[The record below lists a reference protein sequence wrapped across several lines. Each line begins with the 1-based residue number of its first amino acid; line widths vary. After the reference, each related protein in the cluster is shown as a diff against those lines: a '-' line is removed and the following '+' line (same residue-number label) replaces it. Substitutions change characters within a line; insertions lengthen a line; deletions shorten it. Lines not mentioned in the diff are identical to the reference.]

1 MNPKPIER
9 AKDPLL
15 ARALPALKRARQR
28 AIELAIA
35 TDTGIVDW
43 VDGKVVIWYPGRGEQ
58 PPQAKAK

>member
-1 MNPKPIER
+1 MNPKPIEQ

-15 ARALPALKRARQR
+15 ARTLPAMLRARQR

-43 VDGKVVIWYPGRGEQ
+43 VDGKVVTWYPGRGEK
-58 PPQAKAK
+58 PPHAK